1 MLSAFARLNREVRID
16 QNDLKNAIHLFH
28 NDWNNQYHIVELD
41 AQVLEEACQLVQK
54 YPIRAYDGVQLASA
68 IVLLSY
74 FQQARSANFTFVTA
88 DARLMEIARMTGLE
102 VINPN
107 NAA

>member
-1 MLSAFARLNREVRID
+1 
-16 QNDLKNAIHLFH
+16 
-28 NDWNNQYHIVELD
+28 LD

-54 YPIRAYDGVQLASA
+54 YPIRAYDSVQLASA